1 MAALTADRNTKRRD
15 GDLFSF
21 EAAKTVYAGALVAIG
36 ADGKAV
42 PATAAGTVCVG
53 VARHQAGAGETVL
66 ARRGVYNFAD
76 AADDAALTRADIGS
90 TVYVADD
97 QTVKKKNSGADAV
110 AGIVMDVDADGV
122 WVKI

>member
-1 MAALTADRNTKRRD
+1 MAALTANRNTKRRD
-15 GDLFSF
+15 GELFGF
-21 EAAKTVYAGALVAIG
+21 EAAKTIYAGALVAIN

-42 PATAAGTVCVG
+42 PATATGTVCAG
-53 VARHQAGAGETVL
+53 VAQHQTAAGEPVL
-66 ARRGVYNFAD
+66 VRRGVFGLAD

-97 QTVKKKNSGADAV
+97 QTVKKKNSGTDAV
-110 AGIVMDVDADGV
+110 AGIVMDVDAEGV

>member
-21 EAAKTVYAGALVAIG
+21 EAAKTIYAGALVAIN

-42 PATAAGTVCVG
+42 PATATGTVCAG
-53 VARHQAGAGETVL
+53 VAQHQAGAGETVL